1 MEYNNELNKKIDN
14 LYENFASEEKN
25 KLSNQ
30 TEFELSD
37 FFGIN
42 ELQKIKEDPEYIIEK
57 IRIILKNFVSLD
69 EYVYILSQ
77 KQKWEIL
84 VSKDKL
90 NKGKSK
96 KKDEFKDKKIE
107 TKKEKEI
114 KKIEEYKDLS
124 NENLKFDDF
133 EEKSKTID
141 RNSSSSNHLS
151 ELLSMDSSKLYN
163 YSSQKYTNSS
173 YNDWSSL
180 SENKK
185 ENETKKMDSYK
196 LKFFKQKL
204 NLEEEENLSGI
215 AYEEYAKKC
224 LKLMLILL
232 IKNYPIF
239 NNPKKVDI
247 KKLTQFYQLNSYTN
261 KIKNDNTIDL
271 NEIVNPNFEGDIVL
285 ELNNQEL
292 ENFFIKY
299 QKNIFLK
306 ENFNE
311 NINDKSKTIFIE
323 IARDI
328 ISQGKEKFI
337 QIKNYIKI
345 IKIMNL
351 LNNSLVTEEEEYKNI
366 CNEYKCSKNT
376 EKIFGL
382 ITDGNYDKL
391 NFVINNIIL
400 PLLDSINNEDK
411 NISNKIEEDDKCKH
425 DKDDN
430 IENNENK
437 IKDDIKD
444 NDKNKIKDDIK
455 ENNKENFKDNNKDNN
470 NDNNNDNIKDK
481 ILKIKDKIKQK
492 IIESNLFD
500 DIINLNG
507 LIYNIYYVFEIF
519 YSLKKNN
526 IKFFVIYI
534 GNILEQKTTKNLL
547 NHLVTNNYKNEDIV
561 KLNDSIKNKE
571 QELSNIKK
579 IYNNVKKTIYEFEKE
594 CEYIINF
601 NKKIIQNFFDNL
613 NINKIFDY
621 KTYINHNKLLINAKL
636 FILYQNEEE
645 KPKIDSP
652 FIKDLK
658 QFLKLEICPLM
669 KNTKNLFEI
678 EKNTKINSSYPYFL
692 YSNDAIFIHKL
703 ILNKPNNLFFIL
715 KDGDTFEYFG
725 DEERLKNFLD
735 YGSIIK
741 NKINTFFNEY
751 KSKYSENAKLMKDN
765 LTKKLIH
772 DLKQAFQL
780 NISFDNLNKS
790 INDLEFDIDKN
801 NKKELIN
808 YFGKVLNIL
817 NIKKKDNEN
826 YLLVENIFK
835 DNLNE
840 LIQNILSR
848 HLYDLIFY
856 KIQNIIVNGINH
868 DLVNTLKKYQYE

>member
-1 MEYNNELNKKIDN
+1 MNKKFDN
-14 LYENFASEEKN
+14 LYENFSSEEK

-30 TEFELSD
+30 TEFEISD
-37 FFGIN
+37 FFGTN

-57 IRIILKNFVSLD
+57 IRIILKNFVTLD
-69 EYVYILSQ
+69 EYVYKLIQ

-84 VSKDKL
+84 VSKDKS
-90 NKGKSK
+90 NKGKNK
-96 KKDEFKDKKIE
+96 KEEKCDNKKIE
-107 TKKEKEI
+107 LKKENEI
-114 KKIEEYKDLS
+114 LKIEDYKDLS
-124 NENLKFDDF
+124 ENVKFDDF
-133 EEKSKTID
+133 EEKSNAID
-141 RNSSSSNHLS
+141 SYSSSSNRLS
-151 ELLSMDSSKLYN
+151 KLLSMDSNKLYN
-163 YSSQKYTNSS
+163 YSSQKYINSS
-173 YNDWSSL
+173 SNDWSSL

-224 LKLMLILL
+224 LKLMLILI

-247 KKLTQFYQLNSYTN
+247 KKLTQFYQLNCLAN
-261 KIKNDNTIDL
+261 KIKSDNTIDL
-271 NEIVNPNFEGDIVL
+271 NEIVNPYFEGDIVL

-292 ENFFIKY
+292 EKFFIKY

-311 NINDKSKTIFIE
+311 NINDKSKTLFIE

-351 LNNSLVTEEEEYKNI
+351 LNNSLATEEEEYKNI

-400 PLLDSINNEDK
+400 PLYDSIINEEK
-411 NISNKIEEDDKCKH
+411 NISNKNEDDKCKH

-430 IENNENK
+430 IENNEKK
-437 IKDDIKD
+437 IKNDIKNKDDIKD
-444 NDKNKIKDDIK
+444 DDKNKIKDVIK
-455 ENNKENFKDNNKDNN
+455 ENIKENIKD
-470 NDNNNDNIKDK
+470 NDNNNVNIKNK
-481 ILKIKDKIKQK
+481 ILKIKDEIKQK
-492 IIESNLFD
+492 IIKNHLFD

-519 YSLKKNN
+519 YCLKKNN
-526 IKFFVIYI
+526 IKFFIIYI

-547 NHLVTNNYKNEDIV
+547 NHLVTNNYTNEDI
-561 KLNDSIKNKE
+561 KELNNSITIKQ

-579 IYNNVKKTIYEFEKE
+579 IYNNVKKTINEFEKE
-594 CEYIINF
+594 CEYRITF
-601 NKKIIQNFFDNL
+601 SKKIIQNFFDKI
-613 NINKIFDY
+613 NINNIFDY
-621 KTYINHNKLLINAKL
+621 KTYIKNNKILINAKL
-636 FILYQNEEE
+636 FILCQNVE
-645 KPKIDSP
+645 KNPKIDSP
-652 FIKDLK
+652 LINDLK
-658 QFLKLEICPLM
+658 QFLKFEICPLM
-669 KNTKNLFEI
+669 KNKKNLVEI
-678 EKNTKINSSYPYFL
+678 EKNIKINSSYPYFI
-692 YSNDAIFIHKL
+692 YSNDLNPFTSL
-703 ILNKPNNLFFIL
+703 ILNKPKNLFFII
-715 KDGDTFEYFG
+715 KYEDNEHFG
-725 DEERLKNFLD
+725 DKETLKNFLD
-735 YGSIIK
+735 YESIIK
-741 NKINTFFNEY
+741 NKINKFFNEY
-751 KSKYSENAKLMKDN
+751 KFKYSKNTKLMKDN
-765 LTKKLIH
+765 LTNKLIH
-772 DLKQAFQL
+772 DLKQLFQL
-780 NISFDNLNKS
+780 NISFNDLNMS

-801 NKKELIN
+801 EKKELIN
-808 YFGKVLNIL
+808 YFEKVLNIL
-817 NIKKKDNEN
+817 NIQKKDNEN
-826 YLLVENIFK
+826 YSLVENIFQN
-835 DNLNE
+835 NLNE

-856 KIQNIIVNGINH
+856 KIQNIIVNSINN
-868 DLVNTLKKYQYE
+868 DLVNTLNKHHKI

>member
-1 MEYNNELNKKIDN
+1 MEYELNEKIDN
-14 LYENFASEEKN
+14 LYENFASDEKN

-30 TEFELSD
+30 TEFEISD
-37 FFGIN
+37 FFGTN

-69 EYVYILSQ
+69 EYVYKLSQ
-77 KQKWEIL
+77 NQKWEIL
-84 VSKDKL
+84 VSKDKI

-96 KKDEFKDKKIE
+96 KEEKFYEIE
-107 TKKEKEI
+107 PKKEKEI
-114 KKIEEYKDLS
+114 KKIEDYKD
-124 NENLKFDDF
+124 ENVKFDDF
-133 EEKSKTID
+133 EEKNKTID
-141 RNSSSSNHLS
+141 SNSSSSNRLS
-151 ELLSMDSSKLYN
+151 ELLSIDSSKLYN

-185 ENETKKMDSYK
+185 ENETKIMDSYK

-247 KKLTQFYQLNSYTN
+247 NKLTQFYQLNIIAN
-261 KIKNDNTIDL
+261 KIKSDNTIDL

-292 ENFFIKY
+292 EKFCIKY
-299 QKNIFLK
+299 QKNILLK
-306 ENFNE
+306 ENFDE
-311 NINDKSKTIFIE
+311 NFNDKSKTLFIE

-382 ITDGNYDKL
+382 ITDGNYEKL
-391 NFVINNIIL
+391 KFVINDIIL
-400 PLLDSINNEDK
+400 HLFNTINNEDK
-411 NISNKIEEDDKCKH
+411 NISNKNEDNKCKH

-430 IENNENK
+430 IENNEKK

-579 IYNNVKKTIYEFEKE
+579 IYNNVKNEMDEKMSVGRPVRGRVHGRKE
-594 CEYIINF
+594 RV
-601 NKKIIQNFFDNL
+601 L
-613 NINKIFDY
+613 
-621 KTYINHNKLLINAKL
+621 
-636 FILYQNEEE
+636 
-645 KPKIDSP
+645 
-652 FIKDLK
+652 
-658 QFLKLEICPLM
+658 
-669 KNTKNLFEI
+669 
-678 EKNTKINSSYPYFL
+678 SS
-692 YSNDAIFIHKL
+692 DASA
-703 ILNKPNNLFFIL
+703 
-715 KDGDTFEYFG
+715 DG
-725 DEERLKNFLD
+725 
-735 YGSIIK
+735 IIK
-741 NKINTFFNEY
+741 
-751 KSKYSENAKLMKDN
+751 L
-765 LTKKLIH
+765 
-772 DLKQAFQL
+772 
-780 NISFDNLNKS
+780 
-790 INDLEFDIDKN
+790 
-801 NKKELIN
+801 
-808 YFGKVLNIL
+808 
-817 NIKKKDNEN
+817 
-826 YLLVENIFK
+826 
-835 DNLNE
+835 
-840 LIQNILSR
+840 
-848 HLYDLIFY
+848 
-856 KIQNIIVNGINH
+856 
-868 DLVNTLKKYQYE
+868 

>member
-1 MEYNNELNKKIDN
+1 MEYELNEKIDN
-14 LYENFASEEKN
+14 LYENFASDEKN

-30 TEFELSD
+30 TEFEISD
-37 FFGIN
+37 FFDTN

-69 EYVYILSQ
+69 EYVYKLSQ
-77 KQKWEIL
+77 NQKWEIL
-84 VSKDKL
+84 VSKDKI

-96 KKDEFKDKKIE
+96 KEEKFYEKKIE
-107 TKKEKEI
+107 SKKEKEI
-114 KKIEEYKDLS
+114 QKIEDYKDLS
-124 NENLKFDDF
+124 GENVKFDDF

-141 RNSSSSNHLS
+141 NNSSSSNSLS

-173 YNDWSSL
+173 YNEWSSL
-180 SENKK
+180 SEDMK
-185 ENETKKMDSYK
+185 EKETKIMDSYK

-247 KKLTQFYQLNSYTN
+247 NKLTQFYQLNINAN
-261 KIKNDNTIDL
+261 KIKSDNTIDL

-292 ENFFIKY
+292 DKFFIKY
-299 QKNIFLK
+299 QKNILLK
-306 ENFNE
+306 ENFDE
-311 NINDKSKTIFIE
+311 NFNNKSKTLFIE

-337 QIKNYIKI
+337 QIKNYNKI

-351 LNNSLVTEEEEYKNI
+351 LNYSLITEKEEYKNI

-382 ITDGNYDKL
+382 ITDGNYEKL
-391 NFVINNIIL
+391 KFVINDIIL
-400 PLLDSINNEDK
+400 HLFNTINNEDK
-411 NISNKIEEDDKCKH
+411 NISNK
-425 DKDDN
+425 
-430 IENNENK
+430 NE
-437 IKDDIKD
+437 D
-444 NDKNKIKDDIK
+444 NDKNKIKDVIK
-455 ENNKENFKDNNKDNN
+455 ENNKENIKDNEKK

-481 ILKIKDKIKQK
+481 IIKKIKNK
-492 IIESNLFD
+492 IIESHLFD
-500 DIINLNG
+500 DISNLNG
-507 LIYNIYYVFEIF
+507 LLYNIYYVFEIF
-519 YSLKKNN
+519 YCLKKNN
-526 IKFFVIYI
+526 IKFFFIYI

-547 NHLVTNNYKNEDIV
+547 NYLVTNKYTNEDII
-561 KLNDSIKNKE
+561 KLNKSIANKQ

-594 CEYIINF
+594 CEYKIAF
-601 NKKIIQNFFDNL
+601 NKIIIQNFFNEIK
-613 NINKIFDY
+613 INEIFDY
-621 KTYINHNKLLINAKL
+621 KKYIKDNKILINAKL
-636 FILYQNEEE
+636 FFLCQNENE
-645 KPKIDSP
+645 KKTINSP
-652 FIKDLK
+652 FINDLK
-658 QFLKLEICPLM
+658 QFLKLEVCPLM
-669 KNTKNLFEI
+669 KDEKNLFEI
-678 EKNTKINSSYPYFL
+678 NENAKINSSYPYFIYL
-692 YSNDAIFIHKL
+692 NDLLSMYFFSLKKH
-703 ILNKPNNLFFIL
+703 NNLFCIIKNEDKEL
-715 KDGDTFEYFG
+715 FG

-735 YGSIIK
+735 YGSVIK
-741 NKINTFFNEY
+741 NKINKFFNEY

-772 DLKQAFQL
+772 DLKQEFQL

-790 INDLEFDIDKN
+790 IENLKFDIDED
-801 NKKELIN
+801 KKQVLIN
-808 YFGKVLNIL
+808 YFEKVFNIL
-817 NIKKKDNEN
+817 NIQKKDNEN
-826 YLLVENIFK
+826 YLLVKNIFEN
-835 DNLNE
+835 NLNE

-848 HLYDLIFY
+848 HLYDLFFY
-856 KIQNIIVNGINH
+856 KIQNIIVNGV
-868 DLVNTLKKYQYE
+868 DGSLVETLQKYK

>member
-1 MEYNNELNKKIDN
+1 MEYELNEKIDN
-14 LYENFASEEKN
+14 LYENFASDEKN

-30 TEFELSD
+30 TEFEISD
-37 FFGIN
+37 FFDTN

-69 EYVYILSQ
+69 EYVYKLSQ
-77 KQKWEIL
+77 NQKWEIL
-84 VSKDKL
+84 VSKDKI

-96 KKDEFKDKKIE
+96 KEEKFYEIE
-107 TKKEKEI
+107 PKKEKEI
-114 KKIEEYKDLS
+114 KKIEDYKDK
-124 NENLKFDDF
+124 NVKFDDF
-133 EEKSKTID
+133 EEKNKTID
-141 RNSSSSNHLS
+141 SNSSSSNRLS
-151 ELLSMDSSKLYN
+151 ELLSIDSSKLYN

-185 ENETKKMDSYK
+185 ENETKIMDSYK

-232 IKNYPIF
+232 LKKYPIF
-239 NNPKKVDI
+239 NNPKKVNI
-247 KKLTQFYQLNSYTN
+247 NKLTRFYQLNSYAN
-261 KIKNDNTIDL
+261 KIKSDNTIDL

-299 QKNIFLK
+299 QKNILLK
-306 ENFNE
+306 ENFDENFNNE
-311 NINDKSKTIFIE
+311 SKTLFIE

-337 QIKNYIKI
+337 QIKNYNKI

-351 LNNSLVTEEEEYKNI
+351 LNYSLITEKEEYKNI

-382 ITDGNYDKL
+382 ITDGNYEKL
-391 NFVINNIIL
+391 KFVINDIIL
-400 PLLDSINNEDK
+400 HLFNTINNEDK
-411 NISNKIEEDDKCKH
+411 NISNK
-425 DKDDN
+425 
-430 IENNENK
+430 NE
-437 IKDDIKD
+437 D
-444 NDKNKIKDDIK
+444 NDKNKIKDVIK

-481 ILKIKDKIKQK
+481 IIKIKDKIKKK
-492 IIESNLFD
+492 IIESHLFD
-500 DIINLNG
+500 DISNLNG
-507 LIYNIYYVFEIF
+507 LLYNIYYVFEIF
-519 YSLKKNN
+519 YCLKKNN
-526 IKFFVIYI
+526 IKFFFIYI

-547 NHLVTNNYKNEDIV
+547 NYLVTNKYTNEDII
-561 KLNDSIKNKE
+561 KLNNSIKNKE

-594 CEYIINF
+594 CEYKIAF
-601 NKKIIQNFFDNL
+601 NKIIIQNFFNEIK
-613 NINKIFDY
+613 INEIFDY
-621 KTYINHNKLLINAKL
+621 KKYIKDNKILINAKL
-636 FILYQNEEE
+636 FFLCQNENE
-645 KPKIDSP
+645 KKTINSP
-652 FIKDLK
+652 FINDLK
-658 QFLKLEICPLM
+658 QFLKLEVCPLM
-669 KNTKNLFEI
+669 KDEKNLFEI
-678 EKNTKINSSYPYFL
+678 NKNATINSSYPYFI
-692 YSNDAIFIHKL
+692 YSNDLLSIYFL
-703 ILNKPNNLFFIL
+703 ILNKPNNLFFII
-715 KDGDTFEYFG
+715 KNEDKEIFG

-735 YGSIIK
+735 YGSVIK
-741 NKINTFFNEY
+741 NKINKFFNEY

-772 DLKQAFQL
+772 DLKQEFQL

-790 INDLEFDIDKN
+790 IENLKFDIDED
-801 NKKELIN
+801 KKQVLIK
-808 YFGKVLNIL
+808 YFEKVFNIL
-817 NIKKKDNEN
+817 NIQKKDNEN
-826 YLLVENIFK
+826 YLLVKNIFEN
-835 DNLNE
+835 NLNE

-848 HLYDLIFY
+848 HLYDLFFY
-856 KIQNIIVNGINH
+856 KIQNIIVNGV
-868 DLVNTLKKYQYE
+868 DGSLVETLQKYK